1 MTFAPPKTISLD
13 TFLQL
18 PDIDSSPA
26 WEFRNGDIS
35 QKPMGG
41 SQHSLLQ
48 KKLVAAIDALGS
60 QYEAFPELRC
70 TFGGRSI
77 VPDITVIASH
87 KIPIDEDGDISSGGI
102 TVAPDWTIEILSPN
116 QSQTRVTGN
125 ILHCLQHG
133 SQLGWLIDPQEKS
146 VLCYQ
151 PNTLPTLSEG
161 ANLLPCLS
169 EVDLTLSAEM
179 IFRWLKRK
187 G

>member
-1 MTFAPPKTISLD
+1 MTFAPPQTITLD
-13 TFLQL
+13 AFLQL
-18 PDIDSSPA
+18 PHIEDSPA

-48 KKLVAAIDALGS
+48 KKLVAAIDAIES
-60 QYEAFPELRC
+60 QFEAFPELRC

-77 VPDITVIASH
+77 VPDIAVVASH
-87 KIPIDEDGDISSGGI
+87 KIPTNEDGDISSGGLTI
-102 TVAPDWTIEILSPN
+102 APDWTIEILSPN

-133 SQLGWLIDPQEKS
+133 AQLGWLLDPQEKS

-151 PNTLPTLSEG
+151 PDRLPTLSEG
-161 ANLLPCLS
+161 ASLLPCLS
-169 EVDLTLSAEM
+169 ELDLKLSAEM
-179 IFRWLKRK
+179 IFHWMKRK